1 MGRNET
7 DKSQAKIYSSGSS
20 AMDLSTNTLD
30 TNIIMC
36 EDWIFS
42 IDLKLTKQ
50 SAANWRSVLSF
61 QVLSSQPEVISN
73 GTRMLAVLIRQ
84 NESNFMLM
92 VDDKIHN
99 NTSSYTYNIT
109 ENFNNWINLK
119 ISQTN
124 GVYEIRVDYKQV
136 YNIPNSIPNT
146 WYKASLVPRNET
158 GYIPVVGHYRNFDI
172 ITCPRKNIENLN
184 LYYGVNTKLLLHK

>member
-1 MGRNET
+1 
-7 DKSQAKIYSSGSS
+7 
-20 AMDLSTNTLD
+20 MDLSTNTLD

-36 EDWIFS
+36 EDWVFS

-84 NESNFMLM
+84 DESNFMLM

-136 YNIPNSIPNT
+136 YNIPNSISNT

-158 GYIPVVGHYRNFDI
+158 GFIPVVGHYRNFDI

-184 LYYGVNTKLLLHK
+184 LNYGVNTNSINATP